1 MKFVLLIG
9 VFLAA
14 LLPNPELEQTLV
26 LEGGSIID
34 VSNFGNALHDIR
46 DSIIVIKDG
55 QISAAGPRKEV
66 RIPSGSTVI
75 NVAGKYIVPGL
86 NDAFSTQNNQA
97 QANAHLY
104 MGVTSIVGL
113 DEPHGRRGPLYTDAS
128 PSPRVYRLDA
138 ISGYDLEKL
147 NPPPSLHG

>member
-66 RIPSGSTVI
+66 RIP
-75 NVAGKYIVPGL
+75 
-86 NDAFSTQNNQA
+86 QA
-97 QANAHLY
+97 
-104 MGVTSIVGL
+104 
-113 DEPHGRRGPLYTDAS
+113 
-128 PSPRVYRLDA
+128 PRL
-138 ISGYDLEKL
+138 
-147 NPPPSLHG
+147 